1 MNTVTHYRS
10 SQEKSITKLTIQ
22 GFMSIEDLQDLR
34 LGQLNVLIGANG
46 AGKSNLVS
54 FFRMLGEMIEQRLA
68 KWVAIQGTADRVL
81 CFGAKHTRTLRVRIE
96 FGYNAYWFELESD
109 NNGAFVFESETLHFE
124 GLVGLV
130 IEPQGSGHREAKLKD
145 VVLSNNGVGIS
156 NFCYRSISSWRVYHF
171 HDTTAE
177 SGMKRIGAVHDNQ
190 YLRPHAEN
198 LAAFLYRLLN
208 EQPDTY
214 SQIRETIRLAI
225 PFFDDF
231 VLRPITLETQ
241 EEVINLRWR
250 QRGSDYELWPTQLS
264 DGSLRFVC
272 LVVALLQPQPPATI
286 VIDEPEL
293 GLHPYAITLLASLIR
308 SASTR
313 MQVIIT
319 TQSVSLVN
327 EFSISDLIVV
337 EQVDGVSTFTRHDE
351 GDFASWLNDYTVG
364 DLWQKNLFGGRPR

>member
-1 MNTVTHYRS
+1 
-10 SQEKSITKLTIQ
+10 
-22 GFMSIEDLQDLR
+22 MSIEDQNLQ

-46 AGKSNLVS
+46 AGKSNLVT

-68 KWVAIQGTADRVL
+68 MWVAIQGTADRVL
-81 CFGAKHTRTLRVRIE
+81 CFGAKHTRTLSATIE
-96 FGYNAYWFELESD
+96 FGYNTYAFEIESD
-109 NNGAFVFESETLHFE
+109 NNGAFVFASETLEFYGNI
-124 GLVGLV
+124 GLVT
-130 IEPQGSGHREAKLKD
+130 ERQGSGHREAKLKD
-145 VVLSNNGVGIS
+145 VALSSRQVGIS
-156 NFCYRSISSWRVYHF
+156 DYCYQSISSWRVYHF

-177 SGMKRIGAVHDNQ
+177 SGVKRIGAVHDNQ

-198 LAAFLYRLLN
+198 LAAFLYRLLH
-208 EQPDTY
+208 ETPDTY
-214 SQIRETIRLAI
+214 HQIRESIRLAI

-231 VLRPITLETQ
+231 VLRPVSLETQ

-264 DGSLRFVC
+264 DGSLRFAC

-293 GLHPYAITLLASLIR
+293 GLHPHAITLLASLLR

-327 EFSISDLIVV
+327 EFNISDLIVV
-337 EQVDGVSTFTRHDE
+337 EQVDGASIFKRHDE
-351 GDFASWLNDYTVG
+351 AEFATWLNDYTVG
-364 DLWQKNLFGGRPR
+364 DLWQKNLLGGRPR